1 MTDWAKVQTEM
12 WEYTVIPGKFIK
24 TIPTEKNRYSF
35 ECIRVYADIHS
46 FGRDFGDYDEF
57 ETIKK
62 MWEGEKV

>member
-1 MTDWAKVQTEM
+1 MTAWIKVQTEM
-12 WEYTVIPGKFIK
+12 WEFTVIPGKFIK
-24 TIPTEKNRYSF
+24 AIPAEKNRYSF
-35 ECIRVYADIHS
+35 ECIRVYADMHS